1 MNIYPHLLRHTF
13 ATSFILGGGSL
24 EILRVLMGHSGYD
37 VTKEYLHISQLVSFT
52 GIDIYKLDDV
62 FFRTYSYRKGD

>member
-1 MNIYPHLLRHTF
+1 
-13 ATSFILGGGSL
+13 
-24 EILRVLMGHSGYD
+24 MGHSGYD

-62 FFRTYSYRKGD
+62 FFRTYSYRKGDWKNVI